1 MNVLELSKKTVP
13 CQRNWLDDY
22 NIPQKDIDYIIKTC
36 STMPTKQE
44 KNTYSLC
51 AITDRRYIEKLYR
64 FCYDPDDEISFNKN
78 TQVLANLLLVWYDGP
93 DAKHDDGSN
102 NNVNV
107 GVSAGGAAL
116 AAVELGYKTGF
127 CKCFVSEKI
136 STVLKPHIGL
146 TRKKELIRIR
156 LLLGIGVPE
165 ANLESNVRRM
175 EGGYLG
181 STTKFGYTKNIK
193 VTKI

>member
-1 MNVLELSKKTVP
+1 MNVLELSKKTVH

-22 NIPQKDIDYIIKTC
+22 KLPQKDIDYIIKTC
-36 STMPTKQE
+36 TTMPTKQE

-64 FCYDPDDEISFNKN
+64 FCYDPDDPISFNKN

-93 DAKHDDGSN
+93 DSKYDDGTVN
-102 NNVNV
+102 DVNV

-146 TRKKELIRIR
+146 TRKKKLRRIR

-193 VTKI
+193 VTGI

>member
-1 MNVLELSKKTVP
+1 M
-13 CQRNWLDDY
+13 
-22 NIPQKDIDYIIKTC
+22 
-36 STMPTKQE
+36 
-44 KNTYSLC
+44 C

-78 TQVLANLLLVWYDGP
+78 TQVLGNLLLVWYDGP
-93 DAKHDDGSN
+93 DSKYDDGTVN
-102 NNVNV
+102 DVNV

-136 STVLKPHIGL
+136 STVLKPYIGL
-146 TRKKELIRIR
+146 TRKKELRRIR
-156 LLLGIGVPE
+156 LMLGIGVPE